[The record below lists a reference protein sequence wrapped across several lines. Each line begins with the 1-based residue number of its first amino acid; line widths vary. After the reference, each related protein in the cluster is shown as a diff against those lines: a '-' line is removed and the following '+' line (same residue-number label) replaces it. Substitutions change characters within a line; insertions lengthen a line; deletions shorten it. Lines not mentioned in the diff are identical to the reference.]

1 MPSILE
7 DPSTRIPPPPSHTMA
22 ASSLKPRP
30 TTLPKASNAGLTL
43 YPIAN
48 GAENVPRDL
57 VRFLHAEFSAEI
69 VRGGTYPMEQPM
81 ELDQFASYWFGTFA
95 VVAVLDLD
103 EGEDGE
109 KAKVDE
115 AEAGA
120 GAGAG
125 AGGLREGRNWEKV
138 CLGTFY
144 IKPNYPE
151 GVQNAEPRQFALV
164 SGGGTTGSITVRRCS
179 HICNAGFLTTTAARG
194 KGVGQQM
201 GEAYLHFAPQLGYK
215 YSVFNLVFANNPASI
230 RIWEKLGFSVIGRV
244 PKAARLA
251 NSEELVDAL
260 IFGRE
265 LGN

>member
-1 MPSILE
+1 
-7 DPSTRIPPPPSHTMA
+7 MA
-22 ASSLKPRP
+22 ASSLKPRF

-48 GAENVPRDL
+48 GAESVPRDL

-115 AEAGA
+115 AGA
-120 GAGAG
+120 GAGSG

-144 IKPNYPE
+144 IKPNYP
-151 GVQNAEPRQFALV
+151 G
-164 SGGGTTGSITVRRCS
+164 RCS